1 MKKLWKKGLVFCI
14 MGMMIFSLGACSSKT
29 KKTNPPQTK
38 EETNQKDA
46 AAVDN
51 KKKEETDKKDADKK
65 DKTAKKDETQKPADE
80 KPDTQTSAQKPDAQ
94 TSAQK
99 TADDNAD
106 QKADKVKDAPK
117 STKDKK

>member
-80 KPDTQTSAQKPDAQ
+80 KPDAQTSAQKP
-94 TSAQK
+94 
-99 TADDNAD
+99 ADDKAD

>member
-65 DKTAKKDETQKPADE
+65 DKTAKKDETQKPAD
-80 KPDTQTSAQKPDAQ
+80 
-94 TSAQK
+94 
-99 TADDNAD
+99 DNAD